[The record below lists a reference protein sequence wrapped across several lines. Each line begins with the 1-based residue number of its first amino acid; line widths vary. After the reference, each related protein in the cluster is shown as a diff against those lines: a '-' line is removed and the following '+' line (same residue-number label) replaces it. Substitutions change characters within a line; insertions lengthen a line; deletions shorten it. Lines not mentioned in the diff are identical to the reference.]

1 MPVKSQKQRPWQSI
15 QMERIEALGLRG
27 PSCSIL
33 LAAVKFANPDTGEF
47 RCSVKRLASLS
58 GWSERCVQDHLR
70 LLEGSGIIRAVTD
83 KRGGAKRTVTYAV
96 PIFIVT
102 RNGARVAPFAT
113 DERVHAVRGNGA
125 PDSEKGAR
133 GAQEGCTPCTRR
145 TTENQEEHTQESEAV
160 RVLRSLGLGDELLRH
175 RNATPER
182 LEYVAREAQK
192 ATTKNP
198 VGLATQAIREA
209 WNPPAVPM
217 GGTGGVS
224 KAAQARATV
233 ASLTNEQR
241 AELLARVLSKWPNL
255 RGVPKDDAAVVGEM
269 ARIAKAEADG
279 GPKD

>member
-1 MPVKSQKQRPWQSI
+1 
-15 QMERIEALGLRG
+15 
-27 PSCSIL
+27 
-33 LAAVKFANPDTGEF
+33 
-47 RCSVKRLASLS
+47 
-58 GWSERCVQDHLR
+58 
-70 LLEGSGIIRAVTD
+70 
-83 KRGGAKRTVTYAV
+83 
-96 PIFIVT
+96 
-102 RNGARVAPFAT
+102 
-113 DERVHAVRGNGA
+113 
-125 PDSEKGAR
+125 
-133 GAQEGCTPCTRR
+133 
-145 TTENQEEHTQESEAV
+145 
-160 RVLRSLGLGDELLRH
+160 
-175 RNATPER
+175 